1 MATKIEIR
9 AQLTEI
15 GERVLKED
23 DDDSV
28 TVIRGQRPCAVF
40 EYVHGNCHATIDL
53 ISIENAQALG
63 AFLYRKVK
71 ITIEP
76 IEETT

>member
-1 MATKIEIR
+1 MATKIEIIANLR
-9 AQLTEI
+9 EI
-15 GERVLKED
+15 GERNPDEEETD
-23 DDDSV
+23 DTSGLRV
-28 TVIRGQRPCAVF
+28 FRPRAVF
-40 EYVHGNCHATIDL
+40 EYLVGGGATIDL